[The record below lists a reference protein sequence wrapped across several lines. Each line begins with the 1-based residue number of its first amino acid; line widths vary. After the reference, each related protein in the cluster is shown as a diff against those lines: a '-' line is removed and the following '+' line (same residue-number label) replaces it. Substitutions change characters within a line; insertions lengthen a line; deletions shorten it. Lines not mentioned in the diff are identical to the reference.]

1 MSPGLFVNNVSDK
14 ERERE
19 LERVENAAF
28 YLQSS
33 RYYDREYD
41 VYDFIRLLSG
51 LISRVR

>member
-14 ERERE
+14 ERE